1 MQAIAAA
8 NTLAVSSECDNLQ
21 LLDLFDSR
29 RSSAMGGKQV
39 MDDPSKQTSL
49 ARLRMEV
56 AGLQAVLAGRLMQD
70 RLSLLPPSP
79 NERRAF
85 RADERAFFNLQ
96 ARYGSALERLQSH
109 LARERS
115 ATSSLARLR
124 AIDGKLR
131 EIMAA
136 PEVRAAIQFEEAF
149 PDTTVVREEE
159 VPPTSSGDEQTDI
172 PPPVNTAEPPI
183 EVESWDS
190 YSPEDQTAARGYF
203 EQETRYLLEKET
215 GQIIEAVKRGR
226 AFFRPNGD
234 LDWDQINEVIAG
246 VIFGAALGVGGSVG
260 GALAAIALLV
270 VPRMLEAIE
279 DRIGDFLIGDIPGL

>member
-1 MQAIAAA
+1 M
-8 NTLAVSSECDNLQ
+8 S
-21 LLDLFDSR
+21 
-29 RSSAMGGKQV
+29 GKQV
-39 MDDPSKQTSL
+39 IDDPSKQTSL

-70 RLSLLPPSP
+70 RLALLPPSP
-79 NERRAF
+79 NERRTF

-96 ARYGSALERLQSH
+96 ARYGSALERLQSQ

-115 ATSSLARLR
+115 VTSSLARLR
-124 AIDGKLR
+124 AIDGKLK
-131 EIMAA
+131 EIVAA

-159 VPPTSSGDEQTDI
+159 APPTSSGDEQTDT
-172 PPPVNTAEPPI
+172 PPPVNATETPI
-183 EVESWDS
+183 EVQSWDS
-190 YSPEDQTAARGYF
+190 YSAEDQTAARGYF
-203 EQETRYLLEKET
+203 EQDTRYLLEKET